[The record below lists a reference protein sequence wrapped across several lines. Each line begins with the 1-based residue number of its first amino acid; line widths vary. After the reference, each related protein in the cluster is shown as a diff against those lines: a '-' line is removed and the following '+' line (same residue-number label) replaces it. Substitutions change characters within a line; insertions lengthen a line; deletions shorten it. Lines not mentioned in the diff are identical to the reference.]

1 MPCAARARGTAWRLS
16 SGVFGSLG
24 QASEVRRSPSTASM
38 RRGHSSRAQRAGL
51 RQRVGPWGKWVA
63 AWAVRVGRGHSDHAA
78 TRSGRDAPCRTGR
91 AHTAA
96 PIVSVAIVRLEP
108 CRTGRA
114 HTAAPIVHVQR
125 KCMRTCRACTALL
138 CMCSACACAVRVAV
152 HCVMIAAGAAA
163 WCCRRCCR
171 RCYCHCHCRRYAARM
186 DLEEL
191 RVGLGHAGQV
201 DHTLVHEVDQ
211 RVAHARLDLA
221 PRLLGVRV
229 RVRVRDGARVRPGTT
244 PAWGKG

>member
-1 MPCAARARGTAWRLS
+1 MHVAYARIHAVTMPCAARARGTAWRLS

-96 PIVSVAIVRLEP
+96 PIVSVAIVSIEP
-108 CRTGRA
+108 FVELAGRIPQ
-114 HTAAPIVHVQR
+114 HLQ
-125 KCMRTCRACTALL
+125 
-138 CMCSACACAVRVAV
+138 CMCSANACAPAVHALHCCACAAHV
-152 HCVMIAAGAAA
+152 HVQCV
-163 WCCRRCCR
+163 WQ
-171 RCYCHCHCRRYAARM
+171 YT
-186 DLEEL
+186 
-191 RVGLGHAGQV
+191 VS
-201 DHTLVHEVDQ
+201 
-211 RVAHARLDLA
+211 
-221 PRLLGVRV
+221 
-229 RVRVRDGARVRPGTT
+229 
-244 PAWGKG
+244 